1 MKKFILTI
9 PMLLLVGLIYSQ
21 KTNLPG
27 KLPWVNGNLPANSI
41 NFNYKVVSGEGVS
54 LTEAQNEA
62 VRELVV
68 DLSAEKGVTIS
79 SETLL
84 KTQTLENDNNQ
95 SFSADYSRETKI
107 EQEGFEVVFTRV
119 DEYYEV
125 NDGVFKTWRL
135 YVINASSNSIPKIN
149 YTNSYSFSEA
159 GFKSLIV
166 PGWGQFHKKQ
176 NTKGVLFMLA
186 GIGSLGSFLNAN
198 NQYNYNMNRS
208 EETSNLDL
216 RKEFV
221 KKANDFTSIK
231 NISLAAAAVTWI
243 WSTIDATSTK
253 GATKYAYN
261 KPLKLNLASDSRG
274 GLALNLKYKF

>member
-9 PMLLLVGLIYSQ
+9 STLLLVGLIYSQ

-261 KPLKLNLASDSRG
+261 KPLKLNLASHPRG

>member
-1 MKKFILTI
+1 MKNFILTI
-9 PMLLLVGLIYSQ
+9 PLFLLVGLIYSQ

-79 SETLL
+79 SETIL

-107 EQEGFEVVFTRV
+107 EQEGFNVVFTRV
-119 DEYYEV
+119 DEYYEI

-176 NTKGVLFMLA
+176 NTKGILFMLA

>member
-1 MKKFILTI
+1 MKYFSTILS
-9 PMLLLVGLIYSQ
+9 LLIFSQLMFSQ
-21 KTNLPG
+21 KTDLPG
-27 KLPWVNGNLPANSI
+27 KLPWVNGNLPENSI

-68 DLSAEKGVTIS
+68 DLSSEKGVTIS

-84 KTQTLENDNNQ
+84 KTQTLENNNSQ
-95 SFSADYSRETKI
+95 SFNADFSRETKI
-107 EQEGFEVVFTRV
+107 EQEGFQVVFTRV

-125 NDGVFKTWRL
+125 NNGVFKTWRL
-135 YVINASSNSIPKIN
+135 YVINASSNTIPKIN
-149 YTNSYSFSEA
+149 YTNSYNFSEA
-159 GFKSLIV
+159 GLKSLII

-176 NTKGVLFMLA
+176 NTKGVLFMAA
-186 GIGSLGSFLNAN
+186 GIGSIGTFVHAN
-198 NQYNYNMNRS
+198 NEYNYNMNRS
-208 EETSNLDL
+208 QETSNLDL
-216 RKEFV
+216 RKDYV

-261 KPLKLNLASDSRG
+261 KPLKLNFTSDIKS